1 MARLTALVYGKDGHR
16 QRESFNDSHI
26 YNFSDDQDGTRII
39 EVQNADKTGTN
50 DYTKL
55 IITRDSIA
63 DCHDEL
69 DGQILDGIFEN
80 SATGRIEIVS
90 EEPYCRL
97 AERIRDTLYDMASID
112 DCPTIDEV
120 QDGLKSPTESAYLLE
135 SLMDLYTADP
145 DDEATKQVIYD
156 LIQHME
162 GRY

>member
-1 MARLTALVYGKDGHR
+1 MARLTALVYGRDGHR

-26 YNFSDDQDGTRII
+26 YNFSNDQDGTRII
-39 EVQNADKTGTN
+39 EVQNADKTGTH

-55 IITRDSIA
+55 IITRDSIS

-69 DGQILDGIFEN
+69 DGQISDGIFEN
-80 SATGRIEIVS
+80 SATGRIEIVK
-90 EEPYCRL
+90 EEPYFRL
-97 AERIRDTLYDMASID
+97 AERIRDSIYDMASID
-112 DCPTIDEV
+112 DCPTIDEI

-145 DDEATKQVIYD
+145 DDEETKEVIYD

-162 GRY
+162 GRN